1 MAASS
6 ETIEMRD
13 GERIPLDA
21 LRDYLRGKIDG
32 TERGVELE
40 QFPNG
45 HSNLTYLLRVGGRDY
60 VLRRPPLGPVA
71 PKAHDMVREYHVLRA
86 VGPHFPQAPK
96 VFLSCQDPA
105 VLGAP
110 FFVMERRHG
119 AVLREEIPATIA
131 AIPEHPRLISEAF
144 LDTMVRLHAIDA
156 SADDVRPL
164 GKPEGYV
171 ERQVRG
177 WADRWERAKTADVSE
192 MDQVVRWLAARM
204 PQPLAPSL
212 IHNDY
217 KLDNIMLASGP
228 PGWDTAGTTASLV
241 EAVLDW
247 EMATIGDPLS
257 DLGLTLC
264 YWTWAT
270 DPEVRAA
277 GIPALSAR
285 PGWYTRDQ
293 LVARYAERTGRDV
306 THIGY
311 YEVLGVFKLAV
322 IIQQI
327 YCRFHRGQTHDERFE
342 NFGARARGLAKR
354 AAWLAEK
361 YS

>member
-1 MAASS
+1 MAARS
-6 ETIEMRD
+6 ETIAMRA
-13 GERIPLDA
+13 GEKIATGALA
-21 LRDYLRGKIDG
+21 EYLRDRLEGA
-32 TERGVELE
+32 ERGVELE

-45 HSNLTYLLRVGGRDY
+45 HSNLTYLLRTGAAEY

-86 VGPHFPQAPK
+86 MHPHFPQAPR
-96 VFLSCQDPA
+96 VHVLCEEPA
-105 VLGAP
+105 VLGAT
-110 FFVMERRHG
+110 FFIMERRHG
-119 AVLREEIPATIA
+119 VIRREERPAEFEAIA
-131 AIPEHPRLISEAF
+131 GHPRMIGEAF
-144 LDTMVRLHAIDA
+144 LDSLVSLHKIDP
-156 SADDVRPL
+156 SAPGIREL

-177 WADRWERAKTADVSE
+177 WADRWERAKTEDIAELDS
-192 MDQVVRWLAARM
+192 VVRWLAANI
-204 PQPLAPSL
+204 PAPLAPSL

-217 KLDNIMLASGP
+217 KLDNVMLAGNSP
-228 PGWDTAGTTASLV
+228 DRV

-247 EMATIGDPLS
+247 EMATLGDPLS

-264 YWTWAT
+264 YWVWAT
-270 DPEVRAA
+270 AEEVRAA
-277 GIPALSAR
+277 GIPALTSR
-285 PGWYTRDQ
+285 SGWYGRDD
-293 LVARYAERTGRDV
+293 LVERYELRTGRDM

-327 YCRFHRGQTHDERFE
+327 YCRFHRGQTQDDRFR
-342 NFGARARGLAKR
+342 NFGER
-354 AAWLAEK
+354 AAALGRLAARLAER

>member
-6 ETIEMRD
+6 ETIGMRD
-13 GERIPLDA
+13 GERIAVDVLQ
-21 LRDYLRGKIDG
+21 DYLRDKIDG
-32 TERGVELE
+32 AERGIELE

-45 HSNLTYLLRVGGRDY
+45 HSNLTYLLRISERDF

-86 VGPHFPQAPK
+86 VHPHFPQAPQ
-96 VFLSCQDPA
+96 VFLLCEDSA

-119 AVLREEIPATIA
+119 LVLREEIPAAIA
-131 AIPEHPRLISEAF
+131 AIPNYPRMISEAF

-156 SADDVRPL
+156 SSDDVRHL

-171 ERQVRG
+171 DRQVRG
-177 WADRWERAKTADVSE
+177 WADRWERAKTSEVSE
-192 MDQVVRWLAARM
+192 MDHVVRWLAGRV
-204 PQPLAPSL
+204 PVPLTPSL

-217 KLDNIMLASGP
+217 KLDNILLASGSP
-228 PGWDTAGTTASLV
+228 DRI

-270 DPEVRAA
+270 DPEVRVA
-277 GIPALSAR
+277 GIPALTAA

-293 LVARYAERTGRDV
+293 LVARYAARTGRDV

-327 YCRFHRGQTHDERFE
+327 YCRFHRGQTHDERFR
-342 NFGARARGLAKR
+342 NFDTRVAALVRVAARLIG
-354 AAWLAEK
+354 E

>member
-1 MAASS
+1 MEARS
-6 ETIEMRD
+6 ETIEMRA
-13 GERIPLDA
+13 GESIAIDA

-32 TERGVELE
+32 TERGIELE

-45 HSNLTYLLRVGGRDY
+45 HSNLTYRLRTGGRDY

-86 VGPHFPQAPK
+86 VHPHFAQAPQ
-96 VFLSCQDPA
+96 VFLLCEDPA
-105 VLGAP
+105 VVGAP

-119 AVLREEIPATIA
+119 AVLREEIPVAIA
-131 AIPEHPRLISEAF
+131 ATPEHPRMISEAF
-144 LDTMVRLHAIDA
+144 LDTLVKLHAIDV
-156 SADDVRPL
+156 SADDVRLL

-177 WADRWERAKTADVSE
+177 WADRWERAKTADVSG
-192 MDQVVRWLAARM
+192 MDHVVRWLAARV
-204 PQPLAPSL
+204 PQPLGPTL

-217 KLDNIMLASGP
+217 KLDNIMLASGSP
-228 PGWDTAGTTASLV
+228 DRI

-270 DPEVRAA
+270 DPEVRVA
-277 GIPALSAR
+277 GIPALTAG

-327 YCRFHRGQTHDERFE
+327 YCRFHRGQTHDGRFE
-342 NFGARARGLAKR
+342 NFGTRAMGLAKR

>member
-1 MAASS
+1 MAARS
-6 ETIEMRD
+6 ETIAMRD
-13 GERIPLDA
+13 GEKIAAEA
-21 LRDYLRGKIDG
+21 LQDYLAGKLDG
-32 TERGVELE
+32 AERGVTLE

-45 HSNLTYLLRVGGRDY
+45 HSNLTYLLRAGDREY

-86 VGPHFPQAPK
+86 VHPHFPPAPRPYL
-96 VFLSCQDPA
+96 VCEDPA

-110 FFVMERRHG
+110 FFIMERRRG
-119 AVLREEIPATIA
+119 VVLREEIPPEIA
-131 AIPEHPRLISEAF
+131 KHEDHPRRIGEAF
-144 LDTMVRLHAIDA
+144 LDTMVQLHAIDV
-156 SADDVRPL
+156 SADDIRAL

-177 WADRWERAKTADVSE
+177 WADRWERAKTEEISE
-192 MDQVVRWLAARM
+192 MDGVVRWLAARIPP
-204 PQPLAPSL
+204 PQPPSI

-217 KLDNIMLASGP
+217 KLDNVLLGAA
-228 PGWDTAGTTASLV
+228 DRV

-247 EMATIGDPLS
+247 EMATLGDPLS

-277 GIPALSAR
+277 GIPALTAQ
-285 PGWYTRDQ
+285 PGWHTRDE

-306 THIGY
+306 THAGY

-327 YCRFHRGQTHDERFE
+327 YCRFHRGQTQDERFR
-342 NFGARARGLAKR
+342 NFGERANALARLAARLAG
-354 AAWLAEK
+354 K
-361 YS
+361 Y

>member
-1 MAASS
+1 MAARS
-6 ETIEMRD
+6 ETIAMRD
-13 GERIPLDA
+13 GEKIAAGALQDYLAGKLDA
-21 LRDYLRGKIDG
+21 A
-32 TERGVELE
+32 ESGVTLE

-45 HSNLTYLLRVGGRDY
+45 HSNLTYLLRAGGREY

-86 VGPHFPQAPK
+86 VHPHFPPAPRPYL
-96 VFLSCQDPA
+96 VCEDPA

-110 FFVMERRHG
+110 FFIMERRRG
-119 AVLREEIPATIA
+119 VVLREEIPPEIA
-131 AIPEHPRLISEAF
+131 ELSDHPRRIGEAF
-144 LDTMVRLHAIDA
+144 LDTMVQLHAIDV
-156 SADDVRPL
+156 SADDIRAL

-177 WADRWERAKTADVSE
+177 WADRWERAKTEDIPE
-192 MDQVVRWLAARM
+192 MDGVVRWLAARI
-204 PQPLAPSL
+204 PPPLAPSI

-217 KLDNIMLASGP
+217 KLDNVLLGAA
-228 PGWDTAGTTASLV
+228 DRV

-277 GIPALSAR
+277 GIPALTAR
-285 PGWYTRDQ
+285 CGWHTRDE
-293 LVARYAERTGRDV
+293 LVSRYAERTGRDV
-306 THIGY
+306 THAGY

-327 YCRFHRGQTHDERFE
+327 YCRFHRGQTQDERFR
-342 NFGARARGLAKR
+342 NFGERANALARLVARLAG
-354 AAWLAEK
+354 K
-361 YS
+361 Y